1 MQQSKGLRDIFPQA
15 FQKRAY
21 KGKIMPTRFRSS
33 AKSAIF
39 VSTAL
44 AACFAATTASAQSF
58 YAGISGGTT
67 KSNVKAEDSTSAV
80 RDAVGPSGDRFVNIN
95 STEDAKDSAYRVF
108 GGYRVAPFFAVE
120 AHYSDLGKYSLSTSA
135 VVASTNQP
143 GTLNSNFKSK
153 GFGVDALFIAP
164 IAEGFSIFGKLG
176 VFRSKTE
183 ATFSSS
189 GAIAVAPV
197 PVGGTPTFSISP
209 SADRTSA
216 VYGVGLQYDFNKQIS
231 ARADLTRY
239 DKLGNDSTGGKLR
252 VDALMAGVLFN
263 F

>member
-1 MQQSKGLRDIFPQA
+1 MQ
-15 FQKRAY
+15 
-21 KGKIMPTRFRSS
+21 TRFRSS

-44 AACFAATTASAQSF
+44 AACLAATTASAQNF

-67 KSNVKAEDSTSAV
+67 KSNVKAEDSTAAV
-80 RDAVGPSGDRFVNIN
+80 RGAVGPTGDRFVNIN
-95 STEDAKDSAYRVF
+95 STEDAKDSAYRIF
-108 GGYRVAPFFAVE
+108 GGYKLAPFFAVE
-120 AHYSDLGKYSLSTSA
+120 AHYSDLGKYSLGTTA
-135 VVASTNQP
+135 VVSSTNQP
-143 GTLNSNFKSK
+143 GSINSNFKSK
-153 GFGVDALFIAP
+153 GYGVDAVFIAP
-164 IAEGFSIFGKLG
+164 IIDNFSIFGKVG

-183 ATFSSS
+183 GTFTSS
-189 GAIAVAPV
+189 GAISVAPV
-197 PVGGTPTFSISP
+197 PVGGTPTFGISR
-209 SADRTSA
+209 SADKSSA
-216 VYGVGLQYDFNKQIS
+216 VYGVGVQYDFNKQIS